1 MSHQQQNKSE
11 LAILQE
17 AINEED
23 DTTRL
28 LLQHTIQRVLE
39 EEITSYLEAETYER
53 TDERKG
59 YRNGYQ
65 PRTFITRVDRR
76 WAL

>member
-1 MSHQQQNKSE
+1 

-17 AINEED
+17 AISEGD
-23 DTTRL
+23 DTIRL
-28 LLQHTIQRVLE
+28 LFQLMIQPLLE
-39 EEITSYLEAETYER
+39 KEITSYLEAETYER

-65 PRTFITRVDRR
+65 PRTFITCVDRR
-76 WAL
+76 